1 MDINGY
7 QKVLRWSA
15 LVNYG
20 GMRDK
25 KHMSWF
31 STGSQR
37 LSKGPPWSALVNYGW
52 MWDKKHMS
60 WFSNGYQ
67 RLSKGPP
74 LVRFG

>member
-7 QKVLRWSA
+7 QKVLCWSA
-15 LVNYG
+15 LVNYRR
-20 GMRDK
+20 MRDK

-31 STGSQR
+31 SIGSQR
-37 LSKGPPWSALVNYGW
+37 LSKGYRWSALVNYRQ
-52 MWDKKHMS
+52 MRDKKHMS